1 MLRCTA
7 KQLRCPVLM
16 GLGIALFLL
25 VVVLLVFLLV
35 VVLLVSVGG
44 SVAITKNNC
53 APGISTNV
61 TITPCSYEELKGT
74 QLQATSGMVQLP
86 NDYFL
91 KVVVRRGTPSLCVLH
106 CSSTNTT
113 FTLQLVTSMEDSPL
127 CSPEQMLDCLPSSR
141 VSFNG
146 IDYFG
151 VSVWDQQS
159 SSVHYLIV
167 NISSW
172 ITFQRNLTNN
182 TLFNLQD
189 LWYNA
194 LNCKEQEY
202 RWIEPVVCWISF
214 VVLVMIVLMCVF
226 RMCLHRARMMC
237 NVRYICT
244 QHSHALI
251 N

>member
-1 MLRCTA
+1 MLSSKA
-7 KQLRCPVLM
+7 KQLWRVINGAGCALGLLFTLLGWIIYIYFTVKGRDCP
-16 GLGIALFLL
+16 
-25 VVVLLVFLLV
+25 
-35 VVLLVSVGG
+35 
-44 SVAITKNNC
+44 
-53 APGISTNV
+53 PRISINV
-61 TITPCSYEELKGT
+61 TVTPCYYEELKGT

-106 CSSTNTT
+106 RSSTNTT
-113 FTLQLVTSMEDSPL
+113 FTLQLVTSVEDSSL
-127 CSPEQMLDCLPSSR
+127 CSPEQMLDCLPSTH

-172 ITFQRNLTNN
+172 ITFQRNLTN
-182 TLFNLQD
+182 TFFNLQD

-194 LNCKEQEY
+194 LNCKEQKY
-202 RWIEPVVCWISF
+202 YLILAVIGLLASAVIAVVNS
-214 VVLVMIVLMCVF
+214 VVGYTCGLFFCKYLKL
-226 RMCLHRARMMC
+226 RRER
-237 NVRYICT
+237 RYEM
-244 QHSHALI
+244 
-251 N
+251 